1 MNIQS
6 TSNQQDSLE
15 DSSYKIVSTSNQQD
29 SLDNSYENCSG
40 MNEKSMVA
48 YIHPLL
54 NSLMTILT

>member
-1 MNIQS
+1 M
-6 TSNQQDSLE
+6 
-15 DSSYKIVSTSNQQD
+15 KIVSTSNQQD
-29 SLDNSYENCSG
+29 SLDDSYENCSG